1 MRKMKMGT
9 LIHML
14 RRIGGIGNLRLKG
27 PSQKSTKLP
36 LGQRLPQNH
45 LPLRGAIII
54 SVAKT
59 SKRKYPNLG

>member
-1 MRKMKMGT
+1 MRTIKIGT

-14 RRIGGIGNLRLKG
+14 RRMEGICNLRLNG
-27 PSQKSTKLP
+27 LSQKSTKLP

-45 LPLRGAIII
+45 LPLKGAKIM

-59 SKRKYPNLG
+59 SRRK